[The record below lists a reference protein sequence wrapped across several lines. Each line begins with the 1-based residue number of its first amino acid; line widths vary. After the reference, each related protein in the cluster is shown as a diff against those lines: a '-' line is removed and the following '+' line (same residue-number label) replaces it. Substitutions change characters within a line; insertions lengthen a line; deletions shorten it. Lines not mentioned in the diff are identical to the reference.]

1 MTAEGSRAAALWHDL
16 IGAIQGGELD
26 RARALVTPGM
36 EWTATG
42 RGPFAG
48 TYAGVEGLAELLR
61 KVRVASGDTFRLST
75 EFTVGDDDNVV
86 AVARVTATR
95 AGKTLEGRNVF
106 VVRCENG
113 LVARGYTVPMDQYT
127 FDEFWR

>member
-1 MTAEGSRAAALWHDL
+1 MALEGSRAAVMWHEL

-36 EWTATG
+36 QWTAMG

-48 TYAGVEGLAELLR
+48 TYPGVEGLAELLR
-61 KVRVASGDTFRLST
+61 KVRDASGGTFQLST
-75 EFTVGDDDNVV
+75 EFTVGDDDN
-86 AVARVTATR
+86 AVAIGRVTASR
-95 AGKTLEGRNVF
+95 AGKALEGRNVF
-106 VVRCENG
+106 VVQCEHG